1 MSKENTNTQDFSEKK
16 SKEVKDDSSIEIQD
30 VTYRFEEMLDAMD
43 VSLKNLISVQAQQK
57 ALIELVA
64 ANDPDKKF
72 EQFIK
77 EMNSQLD
84 NLEMQRLGLVVKKEI
99 LTQVVG
105 AAKANEVIAR
115 NISMLCK
122 ALGIFEA

>member
-1 MSKENTNTQDFSEKK
+1 MSKENTNAQDFSEKK
-16 SKEVKDDSSIEIQD
+16 SQEVNNDSSIEIQD
-30 VTYRFEEMLDAMD
+30 ITYRFEEMIDAMD
-43 VSLKNLISVQAQQK
+43 ASLKNLVTVQAQQK
-57 ALIELVA
+57 SLIELVT

-77 EMNSQLD
+77 EMNSQLEK
-84 NLEMQRLGLVVKKEI
+84 LEMQRLGLVVKKEI

-115 NISMLCK
+115 NISMRCK
-122 ALGIFEA
+122 ALGILEA

>member
-1 MSKENTNTQDFSEKK
+1 MSKEKTNAQDFSEKK

-30 VTYRFEEMLDAMD
+30 VTYRFEEMIDAMD
-43 VSLKNLISVQAQQK
+43 ASLKNLISVQAQQK